1 MTKRRLY
8 LLLGISCAVGYS
20 WFFVVRHLLA
30 TQRSLTVCLFKQ
42 VSGVPCPSCGS
53 SRAAVLVSGGDF
65 ARALAVNP
73 LGFVVAGA
81 LAVIPVWL
89 IADWIT
95 RGDSL
100 YRAYVK
106 FEQTVRIKWL
116 ATLLIVLLLANWI
129 WNITKQL

>member
-8 LLLGISCAVGYS
+8 LLLGISCAVGYG
-20 WFFVVRHLLA
+20 WFFVARYLLA
-30 TQRSLTVCLFKQ
+30 TQQSLTVCFFKQ

-53 SRAAVLVSGGDF
+53 SRAAVLASGGNF
-65 ARALAVNP
+65 AQALDVNP
-73 LGFVVAGA
+73 LGFVVVGA
-81 LAVIPVWL
+81 LAVIPFWL

-100 YRAYVK
+100 YRAYLK
-106 FEQTVRIKWL
+106 FEQTVCIKWV
-116 ATLLIVLLLANWI
+116 AALLIVLLLANWI